1 MSNFGRGGG
10 GSGRK
15 RSFGGDR
22 GGGGGRG
29 GGFGNKRGRYQHDV
43 IPDTVVPLAKVTH
56 TCENQAVCKATT
68 EGVPM
73 FNAAVF
79 LENKTPI
86 GKIDEIF
93 GPLNDYML
101 SVELLETIKADSLT
115 KKQQL
120 FIDPAK
126 ILPKARFIPR
136 DPPDPLAPKPKRKP
150 GQGGGGGG
158 GRGRGGRGGF
168 GGRGGGRGGRGGGGG
183 GRGGGFGNRGG
194 GGGRG
199 GGGFGGG
206 RGGGGGFG
214 FGGRGGRGGR
224 N

>member
-1 MSNFGRGGG
+1 MSYARGGG
-10 GSGRK
+10 GGRK

-22 GGGGGRG
+22 GGGGG
-29 GGFGNKRGRYQHDV
+29 GFANKRGRYQADV
-43 IPDTVVPLAKVTH
+43 TPDTVVPLAKVTH
-56 TCENQAVCKATT
+56 TCQNQAVCKATT

-101 SVELLETIKADSLT
+101 SVELLETIKPDSLT

-150 GQGGGGGG
+150 GQGGGGGRG
-158 GRGRGGRGGF
+158 GGGRGGRGGRGGFGGRVGGF
-168 GGRGGGRGGRGGGGG
+168 GGRGGGRGGGFGARGGGQ
-183 GRGGGFGNRGG
+183 
-194 GGGRG
+194 GGRG
-199 GGGFGGG
+199 GGGYGG
-206 RGGGGGFG
+206 RG
-214 FGGRGGRGGR
+214 GGRGGR